1 MKLNIIFPKRENDW
15 FNNAVGKLAM
25 PVAPTYLAALT
36 PRDVEIRITDMMAG
50 DIVDYEEEVDLVA
63 ITVRTPVVVQAYRV
77 ADEFRSRDVS
87 VILGGPHATVLPL
100 EAKNHADA
108 IVVGEA
114 ENIWNI
120 LLKDFQTNNLKDFY
134 IGGPFSSESLPG
146 EIYHIKERPDL
157 HGIPRLRRDL
167 LPRRRYL
174 MDSIFTSRGCS
185 YKCTFCGNPKLFGS
199 TLRHRPIDEVVGE
212 IETLPANYLNINDN
226 IFGNLNDHQYYFD
239 LYGELAK
246 LTKKRF
252 WFGEGA
258 LAVLGFDNGKA
269 LVKRAA
275 DSGLF
280 RLVVG
285 IESVHGQSITQAG
298 AREKLGLNHGEH
310 FNADKIQNSIK
321 TIQDFG
327 IEIFGFFM
335 IGFDADSPDTLRKII
350 DFCHKTKII
359 PMITILSPTPDS
371 PLYEKFKS
379 EGRLLSDLSWNQYV
393 SPELIFKHPSMTG
406 KEMQRIRDEILN
418 DLYRLIP
425 IAKRVI
431 STISKRPHPIVFF
444 SSLFTQLG
452 IRQGVKKEQT
462 V

>member
-1 MKLNIIFPKRENDW
+1 MKLNIILPKRENDW

-36 PRDVEIRITDMMAG
+36 PHDVEIRITDLMAE
-50 DIVDYEEEVDLVA
+50 DIIDYGEEVDLVA
-63 ITVRTPVVVQAYRV
+63 ITVRTPAAIQAYKI

-87 VILGGPHATVLPL
+87 VILGGPHATILPL
-100 EAKNHADA
+100 EAKRHADA
-108 IVVGEA
+108 IIVGEA
-114 ENIWNI
+114 ENIWNM
-120 LLKDFQTNNLKDFY
+120 LLNDFQANNLKDFY
-134 IGGPFSSESLPG
+134 IGGPFSSNNLTG
-146 EIYHIKERPDL
+146 KIYHIKNRPALRDL
-157 HGIPRLRRDL
+157 PHLRRDL

-174 MDSIFTSRGCS
+174 MDSIFTSRGCT
-185 YKCTFCGNPKLFGS
+185 YKCIFCGNPKLFGS

-212 IETLPANYLNINDN
+212 IETLPANYLNIDDN
-226 IFGNLNDHQYYFD
+226 IFGAPHDHQYYFD

-246 LTKKRF
+246 LNKKRF
-252 WFGEGA
+252 WFGEGS
-258 LAVLGFDNGKA
+258 LAVLGFDNGKD

-298 AREKLGLNHGEH
+298 VREKLGLNHEEY
-310 FNADKIQNSIK
+310 NADKIQNAIK

-327 IEIFGFFM
+327 IEIFGFFV
-335 IGFDADSPDTLRKII
+335 IGFDADSPDTLQKII
-350 DFCHKTKII
+350 DFCHKAKIV

-371 PLYEKFKS
+371 PLYKKFES
-379 EGRLLSDLSWNQYV
+379 EGRLLSDLSWDQYV
-393 SPELIFKHPSMTG
+393 SKELIFKHPSMTG
-406 KEMQRIRDEILN
+406 KEMQRIRDEILK

-425 IAKRVI
+425 IVKRVM
-431 STISKRPHPIVFF
+431 SAISKRPHPIVFF

-452 IRQGVKKEQT
+452 IRQGIKKEQMM
-462 V
+462 